1 MGPVVGIIAN
11 PVSARDIRRVVS
23 HAGNLQIADR
33 ANILLRVLAGLA
45 AGGIRSAVMMP
56 ENAGIYGHLR
66 RALDRA
72 SKAGDA
78 RRFPELQLLAM
89 KVSGEAGDSAT
100 AARMMSNMGVGAII
114 VLGGDGTHRVV
125 VSECGHTP
133 IAGVST
139 GTNNAFPE
147 MREPTVTGL
156 AVGLAV
162 TGAVPAGV
170 AFVGNKRLE
179 VAING
184 RHEVALVDV
193 AIVREQ
199 FVGARAV
206 WKPES
211 LCELFAAFGEAGNI
225 GLSSVVGLLAPV
237 TRKARF
243 GRRVVFADPG
253 CAPFRLAAPVAPGLI
268 EDVGIERVETVAFD
282 TPMPLTVAS
291 GSIALDGEREI
302 TFSERDL
309 VQVTLRKAAFHTI
322 DISACMSFAAS
333 KGLFLE
339 RTGQAP
345 TANLVRSQ
353 LPGG

>member
-1 MGPVVGIIAN
+1 
-11 PVSARDIRRVVS
+11 
-23 HAGNLQIADR
+23 
-33 ANILLRVLAGLA
+33 
-45 AGGIRSAVMMP
+45 MMP

-72 SKAGDA
+72 SSAGET
-78 RRFPELQLLAM
+78 RFPELQLLNM
-89 KVSGEAGDSAT
+89 KVTGQAGDSAT
-100 AARMMSNMGVGAII
+100 AARMMRNMDVGAIV

-125 VSECGHTP
+125 VSESGHIP

-211 LCELFAAFGEAGNI
+211 LCELFVTFGEASNI

-237 TRKARF
+237 ERRAPF
-243 GRRVVFADPG
+243 GRRVVFADPQH
-253 CAPFRLAAPVAPGLI
+253 APFRLAAPVAPGLI
-268 EDVGIERVETVAFD
+268 EDVGIVRVETVPVD
-282 TPMPLTVAS
+282 TPISLTVGS

-302 TFSERDL
+302 TFYERDRIH
-309 VQVTLRKAAFHTI
+309 VTLRQAAFPTI
-322 DISACMSFAAS
+322 DVAACMSFAAS
-333 KGLFLE
+333 NGLFLE
-339 RTGQAP
+339 SIEQAP
-345 TANLVRSQ
+345 ATSLVRSH
-353 LPGG
+353 LLGG